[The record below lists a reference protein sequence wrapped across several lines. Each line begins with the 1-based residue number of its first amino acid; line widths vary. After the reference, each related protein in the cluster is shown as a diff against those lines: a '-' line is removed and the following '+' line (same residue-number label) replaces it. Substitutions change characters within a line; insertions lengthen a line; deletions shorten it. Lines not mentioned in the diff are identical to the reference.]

1 MAGSVLACW
10 KENWKTRIQIG
21 VCMVPRGEVGIIVG
35 MVGLS
40 LHTITKDM
48 YTVVLGMSLLTTLI
62 TPPLILLSFKKK
74 RRKTSTPSKND

>member
-1 MAGSVLACW
+1 
-10 KENWKTRIQIG
+10 
-21 VCMVPRGEVGIIVG
+21 

-62 TPPLILLSFKKK
+62 TPPLILLSFKAKK
-74 RRKTSTPSKND
+74 RKTSTPSKND

>member
-1 MAGSVLACW
+1 
-10 KENWKTRIQIG
+10 
-21 VCMVPRGEVGIIVG
+21 MVPRGEVGIIVG

-74 RRKTSTPSKND
+74 RRKTSTPSKNG